1 MLQDLLKL
9 LEVGAWNPTKT
20 VSTFASS
27 YSWFILLLDCWL
39 GLWRVLGCV
48 CVCLLGFLVF
58 FCGEVK
64 MLQNIY
70 FSRLCKILL
79 RAVILIINLDML
91 LQVCQ

>member
-1 MLQDLLKL
+1 MCLCVF
-9 LEVGAWNPTKT
+9 VG
-20 VSTFASS
+20 F
-27 YSWFILLLDCWL
+27 F
-39 GLWRVLGCV
+39 G
-48 CVCLLGFLVF
+48 F

-64 MLQNIY
+64 MLQNIS

>member
-1 MLQDLLKL
+1 MVYFVVGLLVRSV
-9 LEVGAWNPTKT
+9 EGFGV
-20 VSTFASS
+20 
-27 YSWFILLLDCWL
+27 
-39 GLWRVLGCV
+39 CV
-48 CVCLLGFLVF
+48 CVFVGFFGF

-64 MLQNIY
+64 MLQNIS

>member
-1 MLQDLLKL
+1 VF
-9 LEVGAWNPTKT
+9 VG
-20 VSTFASS
+20 F
-27 YSWFILLLDCWL
+27 F
-39 GLWRVLGCV
+39 G
-48 CVCLLGFLVF
+48 F

>member
-1 MLQDLLKL
+1 MVYFVVGLLVRSV
-9 LEVGAWNPTKT
+9 EGFGV
-20 VSTFASS
+20 
-27 YSWFILLLDCWL
+27 
-39 GLWRVLGCV
+39 CV